1 MLVKRLPV
9 TELMDLWI
17 GHQGEGNSRAVEIMI
32 APWVKEWP
40 DAQVIVLYERPG
52 ESTLYA
58 GNAALDGS
66 VVKWVIDPF
75 ATEKPGAGRMI
86 LQAKQG
92 DAVVKSAV
100 AVTRV
105 TPNLQG
111 TATEPPTPPTGF
123 VEQVLDA
130 AERAEDAAK
139 RAEAEAHPPIIGDG
153 GTWLLWDNDAGEY
166 VDSGLPSRGE
176 PGKDGK
182 TAYQYAQDGGY
193 TGTEEEFAEKLAAE
207 IPPPYTLPV
216 ATADTLGGVKVGKGL
231 HMDGEAIGVTTDD
244 TLEKPGEAADSA
256 AVGKKVAALSEKI
269 TAMGLSVVNGMLCMT
284 YNE

>member
-52 ESTLYA
+52 ESVLYA

-130 AERAEDAAK
+130 AERADASAK
-139 RAEAEAHPPIIGDG
+139 RAEAEAEKISGYKAIAYVEDGILVLTMNVMDGDG
-153 GTWLLWDNDAGEY
+153 YTLYEGEY
-166 VDSGLPSRGE
+166 TVRPSAEGAE
-176 PGKDGK
+176 VLE
-182 TAYQYAQDGGY
+182 TAQRILEEDVTVQQITYSV
-193 TGTEEEFAEKLAAE
+193 TGN
-207 IPPPYTLPV
+207 
-216 ATADTLGGVKVGKGL
+216 
-231 HMDGEAIGVTTDD
+231 
-244 TLEKPGEAADSA
+244 AAD
-256 AVGKKVAALSEKI
+256 GL
-269 TAMGLSVVNGMLCMT
+269 TATIG
-284 YNE
+284 